1 MTIDIDYRP
10 PPMQGFLLGFQHV
23 LVMLS
28 GMIAVPLAVSAGLG
42 LPSDQRTM
50 LVQGSILVSG
60 IGTVV
65 QAFGVGFVGARL
77 PIVMGTAFVF
87 IAPMISVGESLGI
100 QAVMGAII
108 VGGLAEFALSFGVW
122 RIRRFFPPIVTG
134 TVILIIGISLLPLG
148 FEWAVGA
155 GTEEFGDLATLIVSG
170 SVLLTLILLNI
181 QPIKIIRSM
190 AILISIVVGYVVAAL
205 TGVLDLSPVGES
217 GWVAP
222 PTPLAFG
229 APTFHLGAIVVVL
242 IAQFASMIETI
253 GDTVGIRSLDETE
266 VTKRDLR
273 GAVSVDGLAS
283 AIAPLLNGL
292 SLTSFSQNLGVI
304 SLTRIGSRYVV
315 AIGGGILIAFGLV
328 PKLSAVITSMPLPVL
343 GGAAIVMFGAVA
355 AAGADQLKRV
365 EMNQRNTLIFAI
377 AVGLGVGVATVP
389 AGAFDILPAGIRIP
403 FESSVAVG
411 GIAAIFLDLVL
422 PDREV
427 NSGGEAGGD

>member
-1 MTIDIDYRP
+1 MTIEIDYRP
-10 PPMQGFLLGFQHV
+10 PPVRGTLLGFQHV
-23 LVMLS
+23 LVMLG
-28 GMIAVPLAVSAGLG
+28 GMIAVPLAVSAGLD
-42 LPSDQRTM
+42 LPVDQRTM

-65 QAFGVGFVGARL
+65 QAIGVGFVGARL

-87 IAPMISVGESLGI
+87 IAPMISVGESLGL
-100 QAVMGAII
+100 QAIMGAII
-108 VGGLAEFALSFGVW
+108 VGGLAEFALSLSVW

-148 FEWAVGA
+148 FGWAVGA
-155 GTEEFGDLATLIVSG
+155 GTDEFGERN
-170 SVLLTLILLNI
+170 TLILSGAVLLALILLHI
-181 QPIKIIRSM
+181 QPLEIIRSM
-190 AILISIVVGYVVAAL
+190 AILISIVVGYLVAAL
-205 TGVLDLSPVGES
+205 LGMLDLAPVGEA

-222 PTPLAFG
+222 PSPLAFG

-283 AIAPLLNGL
+283 AVAPLLNGL

-315 AIGGGILIAFGLV
+315 AIGGGILVAFGLI

-355 AAGADQLKRV
+355 AAGADQLRRV
-365 EMNQRNTLIFAI
+365 EMNQRNTFVFAV

-411 GIAAIFLDLVL
+411 GIAAILLDLVL
-422 PDREV
+422 PDRKIHSV
-427 NSGGEAGGD
+427 SDGAGD